1 MRAAVISDVHANLHA
16 LDAVLAAVRSE
27 GADEI
32 WCLGDIVGLGPHP
45 DECASAAREFCQL
58 SLAGNHDLALSGRI
72 PPQGDM
78 YALDLHYA
86 LLGDEN
92 LAWLRSLAPAG
103 ARHGVAAV
111 HAAPWEPVVTFV
123 SSVQD
128 AARALRGPGPFI
140 TLFGH
145 THQAAAWRRDG
156 RPVTRQRI
164 VRGQPMS
171 LQGAGRW
178 LLNPGAVGRP
188 QGGRDAR
195 ASWMLLDL
203 ERNEAT
209 WHSAGYDISSVQAHI
224 HALRMPAWCA
234 DSLPGR

>member
-1 MRAAVISDVHANLHA
+1 MRAAVISDVHANFHA
-16 LDAVLAAVRSE
+16 LEAVLAAIRAE

-45 DECASAAREFCQL
+45 DECAAAVRGSCQL
-58 SLAGNHDLALSGRI
+58 VLAGNHDLALHGAI

-78 YALDLHYA
+78 HALDLHYA
-86 LLGDEN
+86 LLGDES
-92 LAWLRSLAPAG
+92 LAWMRKLQPAG

-111 HAAPWEPVVTFV
+111 HAAPWEPVVTFA

-128 AARALRGPGPFI
+128 AARALRGPGPAV

-164 VRGQPMS
+164 IRGEPMS
-171 LQGAGRW
+171 LKGADRW

-188 QGGRDAR
+188 QAGRDAR

-203 ERNEAT
+203 GRGEAT
-209 WHSAGYDISSVQAHI
+209 WHSADYDVSAVQANI
-224 HALRMPAWCA
+224 RSLRMPAWCA
-234 DSLPGR
+234 DSLAGR